1 MEQKAH
7 EHDGHRQRMKDR
19 YAQTG
24 FDGMAVHE
32 ILELLLYYAIPQRD
46 TNPIAHRLV
55 NEFGSLSGV
64 MDASL
69 EELMQIEGVGQHA
82 ATLISMMPKLLRA
95 YRADLLR
102 THLTINTSEVAK
114 EYCRVLL
121 SGMPNE
127 NFYVLCLD
135 NKNKV
140 IHAKKIC
147 EGTIDAVSFY
157 PRVVL
162 EAIFRNNGKKVIL
175 CHNHPSGIM
184 KPSDLDIKATLEIK
198 KVLDGV
204 DIQLIDHVIVGKDS
218 AISMV
223 QTGEINLPIY

>member
-1 MEQKAH
+1 MKQPAH
-7 EHDGHRQRMKDR
+7 EHIGHRTRMKAR
-19 YAQTG
+19 FAQTG
-24 FDGMAVHE
+24 FDGMATHE
-32 ILELLLYYAIPQRD
+32 MLELLLYYAIPQGD

-64 MDASL
+64 LDASV
-69 EELMQIEGVGQHA
+69 EDLMQVEGIGPHA
-82 ATLISMMPKLLRA
+82 ATLISMLPKMFRA
-95 YRADLLR
+95 YQADLLR
-102 THLTINTSEVAK
+102 THQTINTSEVAK

-121 SGMPNE
+121 SGLVKE
-127 NFYVLCLD
+127 NFYVICLD

-140 IHAKKIC
+140 LNAKKIC

-157 PRVVL
+157 PRVIL
-162 EAIFRNNGKKVIL
+162 EAIFRSNGTKAIL

-204 DIQLIDHVIVGKDS
+204 DIQLMDHIIVGKES

-223 QTGEINLPIY
+223 QTRDISLPIY